1 MAEGRRRIDAPC
13 RVIAVANQKGGVGKT
28 TTVMNLGAALT
39 ETGKK
44 VLIIDCDPQG
54 NASTGLGV
62 DAGNRSRTVKD
73 MMEGTG
79 SAAQFAMGTE
89 TANLFLL
96 PASPELNSADIEMA
110 SNPRRALV
118 LKEALDRAELA
129 KAGFTHV
136 LIDCP
141 PSLNLLTVN
150 AAVAAD
156 SILVP
161 LQAEFFALEGLSQ
174 LVVTIREIRASAHP
188 SLYID
193 GILLTMVDRRN
204 NLSRQVER
212 DARAHLGDL
221 VMQTTIPRNV
231 RLSEAPSHGRPATS
245 YDRSSAGSM
254 AYMNAA
260 AEFLRREGRDS

>member
-1 MAEGRRRIDAPC
+1 MAEDRLRTDGTC

-28 TTVMNLGAALT
+28 TTVMNLGAALADR
-39 ETGKK
+39 GLKI
-44 VLIIDCDPQG
+44 LIIDSDPQG

-62 DAGNRSRTVKD
+62 EAGERSKTVKD
-73 MMEGTG
+73 VMEGAG
-79 SAAQFAMGTE
+79 SAVDCAMATG

-118 LKEALDRAELA
+118 LKDALDRTDLA

-174 LVVTIREIRASAHP
+174 LVVSIREIRASAHP
-188 SLYID
+188 RLYIE
-193 GILLTMVDRRN
+193 GILLTMADRRN

-212 DARAHLGDL
+212 DARANLGDL

-245 YDRSSAGSM
+245 YDRSSTGSM

-260 AEFLRREGRDS
+260 AEFLRREGRFT